1 MKLMKYIASAGHSSR
16 IMILL
21 SICTDEL
28 MSSPKTIIFFP
39 NLPFTNKSSEGEPN
53 SMS

>member
-28 MSSPKTIIFFP
+28 ISSPKTIIF
-39 NLPFTNKSSEGEPN
+39 LPFTNKSSEGEPN